1 MPLGPDGQILFI
13 QSLRCAKENSPPLQ
27 RWVLVQEDKSSPDR
41 DESPVVPDGTCMACL
56 AGRPSHKWLSYSREI
71 SAI

>member
-27 RWVLVQEDKSSPDR
+27 VGAGTGRQIKSRQGRKPCRPCR
-41 DESPVVPDGTCMACL
+41 DLCGVF
-56 AGRPSHKWLSYSREI
+56 GRKTQP
-71 SAI
+71 